1 MSYAINR
8 QPNVMPSNIVAL
20 TSAAVVQSFTV
31 QEQCQVDQLFFAVS
45 TAIVSTAS
53 VVVTFK
59 RRPTLNSTSGEVSIG
74 ALTIPAGTA
83 AGKVYYKVVS
93 PVVCA
98 AGEQIVIE
106 VTTAAAGGGAAGNGQ
121 GFFHAEQDPET
132 NANNSDMVASA

>member
-1 MSYAINR
+1 MYAINR
-8 QPNVMPSNIVAL
+8 SPNVIDSNIVAL

-31 QEQCQVDQLFFAVS
+31 AEQCQVSQLLFAVS
-45 TAIVSTAS
+45 NAIVSSGS

-59 RRPTLNSTSGEVSIG
+59 RRPTLNSSSGEVSIG
-74 ALTIPAGTA
+74 SLTLPAGTA

-106 VTTAAAGGGAAGNGQ
+106 VTTAAAGMGAAGNGQ
-121 GFFHAEQDPET
+121 GFFNAQQDPET

>member
-1 MSYAINR
+1 MYAINR
-8 QPNVMPSNIVAL
+8 SPSLMPSNIVAL

-31 QEQCQVDQLFFAVS
+31 LEQGQVDRLYFAVS
-45 TAIVSTAS
+45 TSVVSTGN

-59 RRPTLNSTSGEVSIG
+59 RRPTLNSASGEVSIG
-74 ALTIPAGTA
+74 TIVIPGGTA
-83 AGKVYYKVVS
+83 AGKVLYKAVN

-121 GFFHAEQDPET
+121 GFFHMEQDPET
-132 NANNSDMVASA
+132 DANNADMQLSS